1 MACVRL
7 LGEYQGLRKEKKVIP
22 GEDGKY
28 TYLSE
33 LPEEDY
39 RRYKNETLR
48 RLSAIAEAEGHA
60 LVAYVMADGFATLV
74 DLETGKESHSK
85 A

>member
-1 MACVRL
+1 M
-7 LGEYQGLRKEKKVIP
+7 IP
-22 GEDGKY
+22 GLDKD
-28 TYLSE
+28 TMYLSE
-33 LPEEDY
+33 LSDAEY
-39 RRYKNETLR
+39 RLYKNETLR

-74 DLETGKESHSK
+74 DLETGKEVHSK

>member
-1 MACVRL
+1 M
-7 LGEYQGLRKEKKVIP
+7 IP
-22 GEDGKY
+22 GLDKD
-28 TYLSE
+28 TMYLSE
-33 LPEEDY
+33 LSDEDY
-39 RRYKNETLR
+39 RRYRNETLR

-74 DLETGKESHSK
+74 DLETGKEVHSK